1 MHLKDIACWIS
12 SLIKIAVCL
21 LRFKIV
27 KENKSKNKSKTS
39 SSFRQINIETGRNLY
54 VSDETYMYQYSG
66 HKMILDVMFSCLSS
80 HKPKV
85 QVSYLI
91 ICSPSFVRL
100 FVRPSSCL
108 SVKCSHYWHLYWKL
122 QATFN
127 RSILIGRGF

>member
-1 MHLKDIACWIS
+1 MQEAFRMHLKDIACLIS

-27 KENKSKNKSKTS
+27 MENKNKTS
-39 SSFRQINIETGRNLY
+39 SSFRQINIKTGRNLY

-108 SVKCSHYWHLYWKL
+108 SVKCSRY
-122 QATFN
+122 
-127 RSILIGRGF
+127 